1 MDAPKA
7 HPDIAII
14 RYPGDRLK
22 NGSCRGVFVSM
33 VHTCA
38 MKKFDTSDRAKGAV
52 NRFTQDNFIETVDFD
67 YLEIQVIEE

>member
-22 NGSCRGVFVSM
+22 NGSCRGAFVSM

-38 MKKFDTSDRAKGAV
+38 MKKFGASDRAKGAV
-52 NRFTQDNFIETVDFD
+52 
-67 YLEIQVIEE
+67 

>member
-22 NGSCRGVFVSM
+22 NGSCRGAFVSM

-38 MKKFDTSDRAKGAV
+38 MKKFDASDRAKGAV
-52 NRFTQDNFIETVDFD
+52 NRFIPRSPVSLNNQNP
-67 YLEIQVIEE
+67 QSQ

>member
-22 NGSCRGVFVSM
+22 NGSCRGAFVSM

-38 MKKFDTSDRAKGAV
+38 MKKFDASDRAKGAV
-52 NRFTQDNFIETVDFD
+52 NRFIPRSPVFPGNQNPLF
-67 YLEIQVIEE
+67 Q